1 MAKRFGRNQRRKLMA
16 QAAERNYYAVMLD
29 KERARTSALKRRIED
44 WDARIRQEMGEY
56 SAFLSEPGRVE
67 VRRFF
72 ERIPIYTPVYFM
84 PGTDSLDH
92 TTSTLDHI
100 TIGLFRVLCD
110 EDVIALRKNIRF
122 VQVNPGREKVLA
134 AYSMSDLGAYKYDRP
149 FLARFIA
156 EEITSFLT
164 RKPDAPAR

>member
-29 KERARTSALKRRIED
+29 KERARNSALKRRIED

-56 SAFLSEPGRVE
+56 STFLSEPGRVA

-72 ERIPIYTPVYFM
+72 DRLPAYTPVYFM

-92 TTSTLDHI
+92 ATHALDHI
-100 TIGLFRVLCD
+100 TVGLFGVLCD
-110 EDVIALRKNIRF
+110 EDAIRLRKNIRF
-122 VQVNPGREKVLA
+122 VQVNPGSEKVLA
-134 AYSMSDLGAYKYDRP
+134 AYSMSDLEGYKHDRA

-156 EEITSFLT
+156 EEITDFLT
-164 RKPDAPAR
+164 RKTDAPAR